1 MLSYLFLKQVPI
13 SLLFDL
19 LEKICS
25 KTDHFYM
32 IDMNAYRKMLFHE
45 LHIAFCDNLSPYYHI
60 SKRYYLT
67 RELTYNS
74 FTNIVRQIC
83 KSNKHHFYTELK
95 YDYSIYTILFFIAV
109 PPSLPLIAD
118 KTEDTKEDKTKE
130 DKKEKEEEEKEV

>member
-32 IDMNAYRKMLFHE
+32 IDMNAYKKMLFHE
-45 LHIAFCDNLSPYYHI
+45 YHLTFCENLTPYYHI

-74 FTNIVRQIC
+74 FTNIIRQIC

-95 YDYSIYTILFFIAV
+95 YDFSIYTILFFVAI
-109 PPSLPLIAD
+109 PPAI
-118 KTEDTKEDKTKE
+118 TTTTTTT
-130 DKKEKEEEEKEV
+130 EEEIKEQEDL

>member
-1 MLSYLFLKQVPI
+1 MLSYLFLKQVPM
-13 SLLFDL
+13 SLLIDL

-32 IDMNAYRKMLFHE
+32 IDMNAYRKMIFHE
-45 LHIAFCDNLSPYYHI
+45 LHIAFCENLTPYYHI

-74 FTNIVRQIC
+74 FTNIIRQIC

-95 YDYSIYTILFFIAV
+95 YDYSIYTILFFVAI
-109 PPSLPLIAD
+109 PSQPSLQNIDDNNDNNAND
-118 KTEDTKEDKTKE
+118 DNNA
-130 DKKEKEEEEKEV
+130 